1 METYSLI
8 ENKVFAK
15 EEGGCLIHT
24 RDEAACLAKAP
35 LIDWEKIPGG
45 GRGEDYPGEMTLAS
59 LDFL

>member
-45 GRGEDYPGEMTLAS
+45 GRGEDLSGRNDLS
-59 LDFL
+59 FS

>member
-24 RDEAACLAKAP
+24 GDEAAGLAKAP
-35 LIDWEKIPGG
+35 
-45 GRGEDYPGEMTLAS
+45 AH
-59 LDFL
+59 